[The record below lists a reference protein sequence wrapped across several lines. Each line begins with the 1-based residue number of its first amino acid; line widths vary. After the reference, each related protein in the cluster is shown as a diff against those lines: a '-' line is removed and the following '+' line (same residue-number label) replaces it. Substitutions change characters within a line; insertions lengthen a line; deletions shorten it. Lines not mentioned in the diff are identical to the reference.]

1 MEGDGD
7 TEHAN
12 LFYIHGWAM
21 WTSWAVLGYIMI
33 VSNRY
38 LKRFWRVH
46 LWIHG
51 IVGFLILACT
61 LTMGLLV
68 IKNLNWQISSL
79 AHTVMGLVL
88 LCTVG
93 FIAIGG
99 LLSRY
104 LMVTLKWKTK
114 FILLTKLGHKI
125 FGWILIGYA

>member
-38 LKRFWRVH
+38 LKRFWKVH

-51 IVGFLILACT
+51 IVGFLIFACT

-68 IKNLNWQISSL
+68 IKNL
-79 AHTVMGLVL
+79 
-88 LCTVG
+88 
-93 FIAIGG
+93 IGR
-99 LLSRY
+99 SPP
-104 LMVTLKWKTK
+104 
-114 FILLTKLGHKI
+114 LLTQLW
-125 FGWILIGYA
+125 GWSYCAQ